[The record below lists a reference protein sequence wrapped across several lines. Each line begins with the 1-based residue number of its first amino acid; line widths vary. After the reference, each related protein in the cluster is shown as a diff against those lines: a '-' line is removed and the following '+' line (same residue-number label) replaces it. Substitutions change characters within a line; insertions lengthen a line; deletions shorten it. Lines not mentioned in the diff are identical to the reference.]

1 VGYAEKVRLFEFL
14 KKNAPWIVAA
24 QFIFLMFVFCVQVY
38 SAEDGDNGEAGG
50 LQLIRVIPGD
60 TLHAIAK
67 LYLKDPDRWKELLK
81 YNVIASGDPDVI
93 HVGDKLLVPV
103 KEIVKSMRAA
113 FLIEK
118 IEKVSFRA
126 RGEALFRGAAL
137 NQKIFYEDTIRTF
150 ENSYAK
156 VLFPTKEVTKISPN
170 SLVIIKPRE
179 RDQEINLIRGEV
191 YFKKAKIQTPSA
203 ILNPQKEGLY
213 KAVVADDKSTS
224 IEVFEGQVDVEN
236 VQGKGKIV
244 LKKGFSSK
252 IKLGKLPMKPFEITL
267 PEPGQI
273 KALKKEITLPPDFQI
288 SVADIETVG
297 VFNPENVN
305 FVKEVKKRGKIRRKI
320 SFVEIAL
327 DEYFSQIILK
337 LKPLDVQS
345 KIKKLADGKYYY
357 RMEYAGGASKKF
369 SPVKG
374 FELNRK
380 AREMNVII
388 LYPPANL
395 KIDDEF
401 IEVRGS
407 ASRDIAK
414 LSIDT
419 TAVDLGEDGSFRQ
432 IVYLPMGPHEMEI
445 FFQDKLG
452 NTKRVKRRVVRVEPT
467 AGWLQKIFGGAQRK

>member
-1 VGYAEKVRLFEFL
+1 MNLFKFL
-14 KKNAPWIVAA
+14 KKTAPWILAA
-24 QFIFLMFVFCVQVY
+24 PFYFMLFAFCVRFC
-38 SAEDGDNGEAGG
+38 SADNGDKVDDGG

-150 ENSYAK
+150 DNSYAK
-156 VLFPTKEVTKISPN
+156 VLFPTQEVTKISPN

-179 RDQEINLIRGEV
+179 KDQEINLIRGEV

-203 ILNPQKEGLY
+203 ILKPQKEGLY

-224 IEVFEGQVDVEN
+224 IEVFEGKVDVED
-236 VQGKGKIV
+236 VDGKGKIV
-244 LKKGFSSK
+244 LEKGFSSR
-252 IKLGKLPMKPFEITL
+252 IQLGKLPMKPVEIVL
-267 PEPGQI
+267 PDAEQI
-273 KALKKEITLPPDFQI
+273 MALKKDITLPPDFQI

-305 FVKEVKKRGKIRRKI
+305 FVKEVRKRGKIRRKI
-320 SFVEIAL
+320 GFVEIAL

-337 LKPLDVQS
+337 LKPDEVQG
-345 KIKKLADGKYYY
+345 KIQKLADGKYYY

-380 AREMNVII
+380 AREMNIII

-395 KIDDEF
+395 KVEDEF

-407 ASRDIAK
+407 ASRDIAQ

-419 TAVDLGEDGSFRQ
+419 TVVDLGDDGSFRQ

-452 NTKRVKRRVVRVEPT
+452 NTKRVKRRVIRVKAT
-467 AGWLQKIFGGAQRK
+467 ASWLQKIFGGSQHK